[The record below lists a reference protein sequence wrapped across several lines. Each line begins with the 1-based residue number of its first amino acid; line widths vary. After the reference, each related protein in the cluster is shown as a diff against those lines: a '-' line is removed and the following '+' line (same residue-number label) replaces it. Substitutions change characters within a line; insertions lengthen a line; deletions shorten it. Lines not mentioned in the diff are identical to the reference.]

1 MHNKKRKCD
10 GLWYFRISLC
20 TAWLPWQCCF
30 VSHETLAESSSQH
43 MAKGPGPKI
52 ILCYLWLSNGT
63 SSITISYKYEM
74 KKNKQKQNPECP
86 SRWIHWLNWALC
98 SHHLSHGGNRCF
110 DLQRLKS
117 SLGEM
122 KINIF
127 VGLLEGGCD
136 EIIRNNRTKKQEI
149 IEQIPYS
156 IKMLSTYLKSPNLY
170 CNTAVSW
177 FSQLSLSIFVVIILP
192 MEGVHVVSHWQ
203 RYHWLYRTER

>member
-1 MHNKKRKCD
+1 MTM
-10 GLWYFRISLC
+10 LLC
-20 TAWLPWQCCF
+20 FPWNSGWVFLSAHGQ
-30 VSHETLAESSSQH
+30 
-43 MAKGPGPKI
+43 GPGPKI

-74 KKNKQKQNPECP
+74 KKKNKKQKQNPECP

-203 RYHWLYRTER
+203 RYHWLYKTER